1 MFNDLRKD
9 QWSFRAAQGLLL
21 VAQGLLLV
29 AQGLLFVAQGCIV
42 KYPIGRYNP
51 RLFRNYSNK

>member
-9 QWSFRAAQGLLL
+9 QWSFRA
-21 VAQGLLLV
+21 AQGLLLV

-51 RLFRNYSNK
+51 RLFRNHSNK